1 MKICVDTNKCLGNGL
16 CEAAAEDIFEVGK
29 DAVVRVLVDA
39 ASEDRRADIE
49 QAVEDCPVG
58 ALSIQD

>member
-1 MKICVDTNKCLGNGL
+1 MQVCVDTNKFLGNGL
-16 CEAAAEDIFEVGK
+16 CEATAEDIFEVGK
-29 DAVVRVLVDA
+29 DAVVHVLVDTV
-39 ASEDRRADIE
+39 SEGRRADIE